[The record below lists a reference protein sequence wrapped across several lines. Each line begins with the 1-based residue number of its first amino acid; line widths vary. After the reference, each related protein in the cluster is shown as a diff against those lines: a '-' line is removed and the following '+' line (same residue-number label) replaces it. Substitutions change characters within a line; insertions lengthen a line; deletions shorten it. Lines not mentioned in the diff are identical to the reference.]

1 MAPYARRDR
10 CDHAGAGQ
18 LFPRVGRVTRTQY
31 YTATSADGFIADEHN
46 SLDWLFEVGR
56 GAEVDPADSRED
68 EWDEFIGGVGSM
80 AMGATTYEW
89 VLDHEDLLENPQRW
103 HDYYGDRPA
112 FVFTHRDLPP
122 IPGVDLRFV
131 SGQVSGV
138 YDDLVAAA
146 AGRNI
151 WVVGGGDL
159 VGQFDDAGLLDE
171 ILLNL
176 TPVFLGAGA
185 PLLPRRI
192 TSERVTVREARQA
205 GQRVRIV
212 LDVRRPGQAGA
223 SSAK

>member
-10 CDHAGAGQ
+10 RDHAGAGQ

-171 ILLNL
+171 ILLNV